1 MSKLKFTGAILGVAL
16 LAAAGIVVAQA
27 NEHNK
32 DAATATAETAVATTE
47 ATAATAETAVATTEA
62 ATEAT
67 AAPAAFETA
76 KTECLVTPEGAEA
89 VTVESDAFKTC
100 MMGKGYTEDAIK
112 AGLETKTEEVKDAAV
127 EAPATTTE
135 EKAAE

>member
-32 DAATATAETAVATTE
+32 DAATTATAETTVATTE
-47 ATAATAETAVATTEA
+47 ATTATADTAVATTAEE
-62 ATEAT
+62 TKVSV
-67 AAPAAFETA
+67 FETD
-76 KTECLVTPEGAEA
+76 KTECLVAKEGAEA
-89 VTVESDAFKTC
+89 VTVESEAFKTC

-112 AGLETKTEEVKDAAV
+112 AGLETKTEAATEVTT
-127 EAPATTTE
+127 EAPAATTE